1 MGQWDIHQY
10 YFDFFCWPCPHI
22 TYSKLHLSF
31 IIFGQWGCRV
41 DGLGVGLGGVAG
53 NQFGSWSSATLSF
66 TLDHLAS
73 DHHQEDLPHNQ
84 DCPTCRKLR
93 AAKDVGLGDYPTHS
107 SDCELGIADMQSQS
121 VHLSCWLVSM
131 LWRHTVKQI
140 LSPFSPLPLPEAPLF
155 SDAGTVTQM
164 AGASLERGR
173 GATWATSLTRWHT
186 HTGGRGGCVGGDGG
200 GGLGHAGGGS
210 EDKRGEY
217 VRGSVSRPCLW
228 GSWSWGESWREPT
241 TMLPLPPGWS
251 SDSWFE
257 LLRQSFCQHHH
268 WSSDITDIKD

>member
-10 YFDFFCWPCPHI
+10 YFDFFLLALSP
-22 TYSKLHLSF
+22 YNLLKVASFLHNIWTMRLQ
-31 IIFGQWGCRV
+31 GWWV
-41 DGLGVGLGGVAG
+41 GVAG

-173 GATWATSLTRWHT
+173 GATWASSLTRWHT
-186 HTGGRGGCVGGDGG
+186 HTGGPRGLCWWWWRWR
-200 GGLGHAGGGS
+200 S
-210 EDKRGEY
+210 RPRWRG
-217 VRGSVSRPCLW
+217 VRGQEGRICQ
-228 GSWSWGESWREPT
+228 GECFKA
-241 TMLPLPPGWS
+241 LPMGILVLRRVLAWTHYYVTS
-251 SDSWFE
+251 ATRLEQWFMI
-257 LLRQSFCQHHH
+257 
-268 WSSDITDIKD
+268 WTW